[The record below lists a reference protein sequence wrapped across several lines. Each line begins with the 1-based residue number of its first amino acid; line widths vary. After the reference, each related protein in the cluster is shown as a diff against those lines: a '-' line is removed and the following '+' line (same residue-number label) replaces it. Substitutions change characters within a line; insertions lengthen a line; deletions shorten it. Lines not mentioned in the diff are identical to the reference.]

1 MLDFITIIISQLSM
15 MTNIIV
21 NEQSLCSLLLQNYA
35 LSKINIVNLGNKFF

>member
-35 LSKINIVNLGNKFF
+35 LSKINIVNLGNNFF